1 MNLALPATRHDN
13 RFAGKWLR
21 AQASR
26 SHRPS
31 VQATPPCCGV
41 QEIAKAGIH
50 EVKQAL
56 GVTIECLEGSVWVTL
71 DGDLR
76 DLVLDAGQSCKID
89 RKRRVLI
96 QALDTARVRLTPLSG
111 AL

>member
-1 MNLALPATRHDN
+1 MNLALPATSHEN
-13 RFAGKWLR
+13 RFAGRWLR

-26 SHRPS
+26 SHRQA
-31 VQATPPCCGV
+31 VQTTQPCCGI
-41 QEIAKAGIH
+41 QEMAKAGIH

-56 GVTIECLEGSVWVTL
+56 GVTIECLEGSVWITL

-89 RKRRVLI
+89 RKRRALI
-96 QALDTARVRLTPLSG
+96 QALDTARVRLVPPSG

>member
-1 MNLALPATRHDN
+1 MNLALLTARHDH

-21 AQASR
+21 AQDSR
-26 SHRPS
+26 SHHPS
-31 VQATPPCCGV
+31 VQVAQTCRGV
-41 QEIAKAGIH
+41 REIAKAGIC

-76 DLVLDAGQSCKID
+76 DLILDAGQSCKID
-89 RKRRVLI
+89 SERRALI
-96 QALDTARVRLTPLSG
+96 QALDTARVRLIPPSG

>member
-1 MNLALPATRHDN
+1 MNLALPAPTHDS
-13 RFAGKWLR
+13 RFAGRWLR

-26 SHRPS
+26 SHRSS
-31 VQATPPCCGV
+31 VQATPPCCGI
-41 QEIAKAGIH
+41 QEIAKAGIF

-56 GVTIECLEGSVWVTL
+56 GFTIECLEGSVWITL

-89 RKRRVLI
+89 SERRALI
-96 QALDTARVRLTPLSG
+96 QALDTARVRLVPPSA

>member
-1 MNLALPATRHDN
+1 MNLALPAATRDSN
-13 RFAGKWLR
+13 FAGRWLR

-31 VQATPPCCGV
+31 VQAAQPCRGV
-41 QEIAKAGIH
+41 QEIAKAGIF

-89 RKRRVLI
+89 CERRALI
-96 QALDTARVRLTPLSG
+96 QALDTARVRLVPPSG
-111 AL
+111 TL